1 MVSRSILT
9 RATAR
14 QAPTSRRTLHP
25 QLRYRE
31 RDLEGKKREAGDEAQ
46 HRAVLAA
53 SAVLAVMVPPTGAD
67 FNFRAYQL
75 PMAVLAGIGI
85 ALVALLWVRRI
96 HGRRAAEDDGP
107 VRALR

>member
-1 MVSRSILT
+1 VHPWYLLWAVVPLAAT
-9 RATAR
+9 RGL
-14 QAPTSRRTLHP
+14 PN
-25 QLRYRE
+25 YR
-31 RDLEGKKREAGDEAQ
+31 
-46 HRAVLAA
+46 RAVLAA

-85 ALVALLWVRRI
+85 ALVALLWVRRF
-96 HGRRAAEDDGP
+96 HGRRAAGDDGP